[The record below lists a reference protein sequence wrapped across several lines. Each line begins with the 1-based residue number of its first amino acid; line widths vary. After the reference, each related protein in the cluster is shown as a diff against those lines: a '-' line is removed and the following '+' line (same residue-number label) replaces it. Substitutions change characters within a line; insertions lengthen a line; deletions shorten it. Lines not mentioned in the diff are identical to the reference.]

1 MAMSPGEKRA
11 RFGSATATAP
21 KKKLSAGQL
30 RKKTRDAYEKA
41 FKKSQKEPGKK
52 LGPARE
58 TGKLTPSGG
67 GGSGSK
73 GSGVSAGAY
82 DSGFPVQNID
92 EAFMNQVAS
101 AEATTDLIEKIKKFD
116 KLKKVKDIYKNA
128 DSMFDA
134 IASNPTLTQF
144 QKNQLREQISFV
156 KQNHARLGY
165 SLNDLLA
172 AVGTGAYNQIVSRTP
187 IGKEQ
192 AEALGLTED
201 VQNIMDTY
209 GRQAVLRPD
218 GTVGAISPTFGE
230 LIQDAVRG
238 GANILGAANPFIRF
252 LTGGK
257 GINVKAPE
265 FGFADLPPNLSG
277 YFAEVPA
284 YAGAVD
290 LSKGIGAFMQPT
302 GSVAGAAKV
311 LQNPAFTGNRQGGG
325 RGSDPVTD
333 PAATDATTTTP
344 ASVFAYQPYTLPV
357 AFNYTGGP
365 EQMFI
370 GGGFTQ
376 DGKTIGPFRAA
387 NGGIANFKGY
397 GY

>member
-1 MAMSPGEKRA
+1 MSPGEKRA

-30 RKKTRDAYEKA
+30 RQKTRDAYEKA

-82 DSGFPVQNID
+82 DSGFPVQNIN

-156 KQNHARLGY
+156 KQNHGRLGY

-218 GTVGAISPTFGE
+218 GTVGAMSPTFG
-230 LIQDAVRG
+230 QFVGDASRG
-238 GANILGAANPFIRF
+238 LVNMFGNTFLPRL

-257 GINVKAPE
+257 GFNVQAPE
-265 FGFADLPPNLSG
+265 FGFGDIPVSAASQYLG
-277 YFAEVPA
+277 
-284 YAGAVD
+284 
-290 LSKGIGAFMQPT
+290 GAFPQFQSQGLTSFAPPQ
-302 GSVAGAAKV
+302 SAGAAKA
-311 LQNPAFTGNRQGGG
+311 LQNPAMTGNRPGGG
-325 RGSDPVTD
+325 RGPDPVTD
-333 PAATDATTTTP
+333 PATTDPATTTTP
-344 ASVFAYQPYTLPV
+344 VFAYQPYTLPV

-376 DGKTIGPFRAA
+376 DGETIGPFRAA